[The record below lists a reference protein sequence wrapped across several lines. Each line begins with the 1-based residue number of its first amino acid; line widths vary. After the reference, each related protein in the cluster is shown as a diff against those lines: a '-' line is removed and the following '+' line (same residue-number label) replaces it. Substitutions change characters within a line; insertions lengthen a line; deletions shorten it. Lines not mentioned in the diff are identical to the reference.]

1 MRRLLL
7 LALTSVLLLSACS
20 TAAATQAQPPAFDAP
35 NGGHGLAT
43 PTATPVPSV
52 LATIAPR
59 DGNWISF
66 APDGGGFIS
75 KLPATPTLT
84 TQTTNTTFGQAATS
98 LWADTQDST
107 LSYYIQ
113 ATAYPAGP
121 LLAYQSSTLY
131 DAAITSLSGGSS
143 GLTLAS
149 EADVTLNGH
158 AGKSFL
164 LKSSV
169 GAVQGEVVLAGS
181 TVYIAFVAFTASVD
195 SGLISTFLA
204 DFSLTV

>member
-1 MRRLLL
+1 LRRLLL

-43 PTATPVPSV
+43 PAPTPVPSV
-52 LATIAPR
+52 QATITPR

-66 APDGGGFIS
+66 APDGGGFIA

-84 TQTTNTTFGQAATS
+84 TQTAKTTFGQAATS
-98 LWADTQDST
+98 LWADPQDST

-121 LLAYQSSTLY
+121 LLVEESSTLY

-149 EADVTLNGH
+149 EGDVTLNGH

-181 TVYIAFVAFTASVD
+181 TVYIAFVAFSPSVD